1 METISGQMGAMCG
14 NMGSIER
21 RMDGQGGL
29 IRDSYMNILILFVF
43 VYVYM

>member
-1 METISGQMGAMCG
+1 MGTISEQMSALRG
-14 NMGSIER
+14 NMGSVER

-29 IRDSYMNILILFVF
+29 IRDSFMNILILFVF